1 MDVKIRGGKASAALA
16 PPHHVPRFGKSN
28 IEISIPQDAADEH
41 AYPPEA
47 VQVRNTFIHV
57 ASPGQGATEEIAK
70 NALSCPASHVGW
82 IQKLFTEDDEACQ
95 VPKAAKPVISL
106 EETLIFDVPNTP
118 HEEPLAPSTY
128 TNRDHGKQWLA
139 TQPPQQPLPPVHDAG
154 LCPPRPPVPCEPPA
168 ACYAGAEE
176 AYLPYRMYEEPWLPA
191 PAPMHDPHMCPP
203 PHPVPCE
210 PNPQFYHPP
219 PEQPHAH
226 APPMPL
232 PPIPCEATHGFYPH
246 PPMHDPHMCPPPHPV
261 PCEPTQG
268 YYPPP
273 EAPHAHP
280 LPMPCEPPHGFY
292 HEEARRPMMPVP
304 CEPRPR
310 FYHPPP
316 EEPRGPM
323 MPVPCEP
330 RPGFYHPAPG
340 PMMSVPCEPTPGF
353 YHPPPLPPPCEPTP
367 GYYHPAPEDPRGHM
381 MPLPCE
387 PNPQYYRHP
396 HEETRGHTMP
406 APVEPTPYVYPP
418 CPEDPRGPLA
428 TYPKEAQEACRR
440 DWQIP
445 PLETQVRPQEE
456 AVPKRSVEDLPTCP
470 PSIQVPSAPAP
481 GSAEL
486 PSIGSE
492 GHASGECRPCAFLYA
507 KGCQNGAMCLFCHL
521 CDKGEK
527 KRRQKAKKASFQGGA

>member
-1 MDVKIRGGKASAALA
+1 MSPAVDDMDVKIRGAKASAALA
-16 PPHHVPRFGKSN
+16 PPHGHVPRFGKSH

-82 IQKLFTEDDEACQ
+82 IQKLFTEDDE

-118 HEEPLAPSTY
+118 HEEPLAASTY
-128 TNRDHGKQWLA
+128 ANRDHGKQWLA
-139 TQPPQQPLPPVHDAG
+139 TQPPQQPMPPVHDAG
-154 LCPPRPPVPCEPPA
+154 LCPPRPTVPCEPPPG
-168 ACYAGAEE
+168 CYAGADE
-176 AYLPYRMYEEPWLPA
+176 AYLPYRMYEEPWMQAPA
-191 PAPMHDPHMCPP
+191 PLPPMHDPQMCPP

-210 PNPQFYHPP
+210 ANPQFYHPP

-232 PPIPCEATHGFYPH
+232 PPIPCEAAHGFYPH
-246 PPMHDPHMCPPPHPV
+246 PPLHDPHLCPPPHPV
-261 PCEPTQG
+261 PCEPTPG
-268 YYPPP
+268 FYPPP
-273 EAPHAHP
+273 EAHAHP
-280 LPMPCEPPHGFY
+280 VPMPCEPPHGFY
-292 HEEARRPMMPVP
+292 HAPPPEEARRPLLPVP
-304 CEPRPR
+304 CEPRSG

-316 EEPRGPM
+316 EDPRAPL

-340 PMMSVPCEPTPGF
+340 GF
-353 YHPPPLPPPCEPTP
+353 YHPPPLPPCEPGA
-367 GYYHPAPEDPRGHM
+367 GYYHPPPEEPRSQM
-381 MPLPCE
+381 MPHPCE
-387 PNPQYYRHP
+387 PNPQYYRQA
-396 HEETRGHTMP
+396 HEEDLAGR
-406 APVEPTPYVYPP
+406 AQFKPVEK
-418 CPEDPRGPLA
+418 G
-428 TYPKEAQEACRR
+428 
-440 DWQIP
+440 
-445 PLETQVRPQEE
+445 EE
-456 AVPKRSVEDLPTCP
+456 VGPKRSVEDLPTLLACKE
-470 PSIQVPSAPAP
+470 SK
-481 GSAEL
+481 
-486 PSIGSE
+486 
-492 GHASGECRPCAFLYA
+492 ECRPCAFLYA